1 MASVD
6 LKDAYYS
13 IPVAVEHRK
22 YLMFEWQGSYFQFT
36 CLPNGLSCAPRLF
49 TKILKPIYAHLR
61 VLGYTCMG
69 HIDDSL
75 LVAFAFND
83 CKDNVAATVGLFT
96 KLGFPIHPDKSI
108 LEPTQE
114 IEFLGFLI
122 NSLSM
127 TVRLS
132 ATKAAKVKSDCQEL
146 LGSGKTT
153 IRQVAHVIGVLVS
166 SLPAVQYG
174 ALHYRKLELGK
185 TQALRENYGNFDAF
199 MTLSED
205 AKTELLWW
213 IDNIMCAQKVLIT
226 PSPEIILTT
235 DASNIG
241 WGAVLRDQQTG
252 GHWSPQEQEF
262 HINYLELKAV
272 LLGLKSLC
280 SKCTATHIR
289 VQSDNTTAVAYINSM
304 GGIKSES
311 CNDMASQIWEWCIT
325 KQIWLSA
332 CHIPGA
338 ELRLTLP
345 QDNLRTLLNG
355 LYQQKCSSQ
364 FSRTWGPLILTYL
377 HQG

>member
-1 MASVD
+1 
-6 LKDAYYS
+6 
-13 IPVAVEHRK
+13 
-22 YLMFEWQGSYFQFT
+22 
-36 CLPNGLSCAPRLF
+36 
-49 TKILKPIYAHLR
+49 
-61 VLGYTCMG
+61 
-69 HIDDSL
+69 
-75 LVAFAFND
+75 
-83 CKDNVAATVGLFT
+83 
-96 KLGFPIHPDKSI
+96 
-108 LEPTQE
+108 
-114 IEFLGFLI
+114 
-122 NSLSM
+122 
-127 TVRLS
+127 
-132 ATKAAKVKSDCQEL
+132 
-146 LGSGKTT
+146 
-153 IRQVAHVIGVLVS
+153 
-166 SLPAVQYG
+166 
-174 ALHYRKLELGK
+174 
-185 TQALRENYGNFDAF
+185 LRENYGNFDAF

-213 IDNIMCAQKVLIT
+213 IDNIMGAQKVLIT

-338 ELRLTLP
+338 ENVEADTASR
-345 QDNLRTLLNG
+345 
-355 LYQQKCSSQ
+355 Q
-364 FSRTWGPLILTYL
+364 FKDSVEWSLSTEVFQSILSYWGPFDIDLFA
-377 HQG
+377 